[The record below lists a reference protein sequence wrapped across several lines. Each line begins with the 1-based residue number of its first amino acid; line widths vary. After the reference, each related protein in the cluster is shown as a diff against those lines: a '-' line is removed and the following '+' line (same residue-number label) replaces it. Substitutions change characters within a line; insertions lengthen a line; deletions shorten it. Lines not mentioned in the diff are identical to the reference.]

1 VSAPM
6 WGRGVRR
13 YGRRARRAG
22 QHLRRVASQA
32 PEAARKAGRAAAR
45 QVASIQ
51 RAAGLEAGWRTRRL
65 MERSF
70 WSVVGDHGK
79 GPAPSPEWRQGYA
92 EQAVAMVPA
101 LWPAPRE
108 PMPPGPEPPRLD
120 DPPPEPPAR
129 PTWPRGPAKGPEP
142 EDPEAG
148 S

>member
-1 VSAPM
+1 VSTPM
-6 WGRGVRR
+6 WGRRVRR

-32 PEAARKAGRAAAR
+32 PEAARRAGRATAR
-45 QVASIQ
+45 HVVSIQ
-51 RAAGLEAGWRTRRL
+51 RAAGLEGRRRTRRL
-65 MERSF
+65 MELSF

-79 GPAPSPEWRQGYA
+79 GPAPSPDWQQGYA

-101 LWPAPRE
+101 LRPAPRE
-108 PMPPGPEPPRLD
+108 PL
-120 DPPPEPPAR
+120 PPEPVPPEPASR
-129 PTWPRGPAKGPEP
+129 PTWPRGPAKDPGP